1 MRWVVRPAWMFWLGR
16 NNKGIWG
23 GVCEFSGLFTAGV
36 VGFAPIHL
44 ELNTSQGLEE
54 KSMEA
59 REREGTKARS
69 PALQAVLVKWVA
81 KGYGTRDLPVFV
93 FAGESFRDTRERH
106 RFWIDTRPSSSGC
119 SSCRTLHALPKR
131 TEEKQ

>member
-1 MRWVVRPAWMFWLGR
+1 MFWLGR
-16 NNKGIWG
+16 NNSGIWG

-59 REREGTKARS
+59 RERGSKSSLSSLAACISEVGGKRI
-69 PALQAVLVKWVA
+69 
-81 KGYGTRDLPVFV
+81 RN
-93 FAGESFRDTRERH
+93 AGFGCVRVCGGEL
-106 RFWIDTRPSSSGC
+106 SGH
-119 SSCRTLHALPKR
+119 T
-131 TEEKQ
+131 